1 MATSHSDVPNF
12 PDESTTVYYSMGKL
26 EQAFDPSSTYS
37 HNPHIPYSLN
47 LDAIHKLHIIV
58 CGSSQIFTPPLTSL
72 FSSELVSFYKEVKNL
87 WVGTVHESK

>member
-37 HNPHIPYSLN
+37 HNPQIPYSPN
-47 LDAIHKLHIIV
+47 LYDAIHKFHISV
-58 CGSSQIFTPPLTSL
+58 CGSSQMCTSPFTLTLL
-72 FSSELVSFYKEVKNL
+72 FSLVSF
-87 WVGTVHESK
+87 W